1 MVSTTAGVADNR
13 DYILKFVIVGD
24 AAVGKSCLLIRLTD
38 DRFAASEPTLGV
50 EFGSRLVSTTVGGK
64 AKRVKVQCWDTAGT
78 ESFRSI
84 TRSYFRGAAGALLV
98 YDVTRRETFE
108 HATSWLDDLRT
119 HADENVSIILVANKT
134 DLCAAEPTVVPQIQF
149 GEAVYVMPN
158 ATQKPSTPPPE
169 TDAAADSASD
179 SAAPA
184 AGSGSSSPPPPAANA
199 APVRKLLPR
208 AVSTLEGALF
218 AKQHNLLYVE
228 TSAKEGWGVV
238 DAFEQT
244 ARQILER
251 VERGEFER
259 RKPAGVNLTD
269 SKAKGGCC

>member
-1 MVSTTAGVADNR
+1 MDDMSW

-50 EFGSRLVSTTVGGK
+50 EFGSRLVSTTVGGQ

-119 HADENVSIILVANKT
+119 HADDNVSVILVANKT
-134 DLCAAEPTVVPQIQF
+134 DLCATEPTVVPQIQF
-149 GEAVYVMPN
+149 GEAVYVMPEG
-158 ATQKPSTPPPE
+158 APKQAEGAPKQSEGAPKQSETDAQAESVATPPPAV
-169 TDAAADSASD
+169 T
-179 SAAPA
+179 AAPE
-184 AGSGSSSPPPPAANA
+184 
-199 APVRKLLPR
+199 RILLPR
-208 AVSTLEGALF
+208 AISTLEGALF

-259 RKPAGVNLTD
+259 RKPAGVNLAD
-269 SKAKGGCC
+269 SKTKGGCC

>member
-1 MVSTTAGVADNR
+1 MLSARMDDMTW

-50 EFGSRLVSTTVGGK
+50 EFGSRLVSTTVGGQ

-119 HADENVSIILVANKT
+119 HADDNVSVILVANKT
-134 DLCAAEPTVVPQIQF
+134 DLCATEPTVVPQIQF
-149 GEAVYVMPN
+149 GEAVYVMPEG
-158 ATQKPSTPPPE
+158 APKQSE
-169 TDAAADSASD
+169 TDAQAESVGE

-184 AGSGSSSPPPPAANA
+184 SGPASATPPPGVIA
-199 APVRKLLPR
+199 APGRKLLPR

-259 RKPAGVNLTD
+259 RKPAGVNLAD
-269 SKAKGGCC
+269 SKTKGGCC

>member
-1 MVSTTAGVADNR
+1 MLSARMDDMSW

-50 EFGSRLVSTTVGGK
+50 EFGSRLVSTTVGGQ

-119 HADENVSIILVANKT
+119 HADDNVSVILVANKT
-134 DLCAAEPTVVPQIQF
+134 DLCATEPTVVPQIQF
-149 GEAVYVMPN
+149 GEAVYVMPEG
-158 ATQKPSTPPPE
+158 APKQAEGAPKQSEGAPKQSE
-169 TDAAADSASD
+169 TDAQAES
-179 SAAPA
+179 
-184 AGSGSSSPPPPAANA
+184 
-199 APVRKLLPR
+199 VERILLPR
-208 AVSTLEGALF
+208 AISTLEGALF

-259 RKPAGVNLTD
+259 RKPAGVNLAD
-269 SKAKGGCC
+269 SKTKGGCC